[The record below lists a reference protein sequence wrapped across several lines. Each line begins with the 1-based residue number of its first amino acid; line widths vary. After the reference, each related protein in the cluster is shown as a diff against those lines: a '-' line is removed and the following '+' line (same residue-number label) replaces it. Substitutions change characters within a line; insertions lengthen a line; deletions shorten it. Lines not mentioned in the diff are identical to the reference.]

1 MKLNLNNTLTNVIIF
16 VAGAAV
22 GSAVTYKIVKTKYE
36 RIVQEEID
44 DVKATY
50 ANREIDI
57 KTNIL
62 ENADNVEDTQSTEEE
77 RSEYESIIEKA
88 NYLGYTTEKLS
99 GEKEEPDMVKPYVI
113 SPGEVGECDYPV
125 MSLTYYEG
133 DGVLT
138 NDYDEI
144 IDNVDELVGE
154 DFADHFGEYEDDSV
168 FVRNDKRKVDYEIL
182 LDNRAYSDVL
192 KSKPYLKED

>member
-1 MKLNLNNTLTNVIIF
+1 MKITMNNTLTNVIIF

-36 RIVQEEID
+36 RILQEEID

-50 ANREIDI
+50 ANREITLKDI
-57 KTNIL
+57 
-62 ENADNVEDTQSTEEE
+62 ADVASKNGIDMDVDITPSEED

-88 NYLGYTTEKLS
+88 NYLGYVTEKLS
-99 GEKEEPDMVKPYVI
+99 NDKEEPDMVKPYVI

-138 NDYDEI
+138 DSFDKI
-144 IDNVDELVGE
+144 IRNVDEIVGE

-168 FVRNDKRKVDYEIL
+168 FVRNEEQEVDYEIL
-182 LDNRAYSDVL
+182 KDYRSYSEI
-192 KSKPYLKED
+192 K

>member
-1 MKLNLNNTLTNVIIF
+1 MKMNMNNTLTNVIIF

-50 ANREIDI
+50 ANREGVIMTNAYEKETSDDI
-57 KTNIL
+57 RL
-62 ENADNVEDTQSTEEE
+62 SEEE
-77 RSEYESIIEKA
+77 RAEYAALIEKA

-99 GEKEEPDMVKPYVI
+99 DEKEEPDMVKPYII
-113 SPGEVGECDYPV
+113 SPGEVGDSDYPII
-125 MSLTYYEG
+125 SLTYYEG

-138 NDYDEI
+138 NDQDEVI
-144 IDNVDELVGE
+144 SNVDELVGE

-168 FVRNDKRKVDYEIL
+168 FVRNEEQEVDYEIL
-182 LDNRAYSDVL
+182 KDYRSYAEI
-192 KSKPYLKED
+192 K

>member
-1 MKLNLNNTLTNVIIF
+1 MNNTLTNVIIF

-36 RIVQEEID
+36 RILQEEID

-50 ANREIDI
+50 ANREITLKDI
-57 KTNIL
+57 
-62 ENADNVEDTQSTEEE
+62 ADVASKNGIDMDVDITPSEED

-88 NYLGYTTEKLS
+88 NYLGYVTEKLS
-99 GEKEEPDMVKPYVI
+99 NDKEEPDMVKPYVI

-138 NDYDEI
+138 DSFDKI
-144 IDNVDELVGE
+144 IRNVDEIVGE

-168 FVRNDKRKVDYEIL
+168 FVRNEEQEVDYEIL
-182 LDNRAYSDVL
+182 KDYRSYSEI
-192 KSKPYLKED
+192 K

>member
-1 MKLNLNNTLTNVIIF
+1 MKITMNNTLTNVIIF

-36 RIVQEEID
+36 RILQEEID

-50 ANREIDI
+50 ANREITLKDI
-57 KTNIL
+57 
-62 ENADNVEDTQSTEEE
+62 ADVASKNGIDMDVDITPSEED
-77 RSEYESIIEKA
+77 RSEYESIIKKA
-88 NYLGYTTEKLS
+88 NYLGYVTEKLS
-99 GEKEEPDMVKPYVI
+99 NDKEEPDMVKPYVI

-138 NDYDEI
+138 DSFDKI
-144 IDNVDELVGE
+144 IRNVDEIVGE

-168 FVRNDKRKVDYEIL
+168 FVRNEEQEVDYEIL
-182 LDNRAYSDVL
+182 KDYRSYSEI
-192 KSKPYLKED
+192 K

>member
-1 MKLNLNNTLTNVIIF
+1 MMKITMNNTLTNVIIF

-36 RIVQEEID
+36 RILQEEID

-50 ANREIDI
+50 ANREITLKDI
-57 KTNIL
+57 
-62 ENADNVEDTQSTEEE
+62 ADVASKNGIDMDVDITPSEED

-88 NYLGYTTEKLS
+88 NYLGYVTEKLS
-99 GEKEEPDMVKPYVI
+99 NDKEEPDMVKPYVI

-138 NDYDEI
+138 DSFDKI
-144 IDNVDELVGE
+144 IRNVDEIVGE

-168 FVRNDKRKVDYEIL
+168 FVRNEEQEVDYEIL
-182 LDNRAYSDVL
+182 KDYRSYSEI
-192 KSKPYLKED
+192 K

>member
-1 MKLNLNNTLTNVIIF
+1 MKIEMNNTLTNVMIF

-36 RIVQEEID
+36 RLIQEEID

-50 ANREIDI
+50 AARENFIKSID
-57 KTNIL
+57 
-62 ENADNVEDTQSTEEE
+62 EDFEEEFDADTTEED
-77 RSEYESIIEKA
+77 RSEYENIVKDES
-88 NYLGYTTEKLS
+88 YLGYTTEKLS
-99 GEKEEPDMVKPYVI
+99 DEKEEPDMVRPYVI

-133 DGVLT
+133 DGTLT

-144 IDNVDELVGE
+144 ITNVDELVGE

-168 FVRNDKRKVDYEIL
+168 FVRNEEQEVDYEIL
-182 LDNRAYSDVL
+182 KDYRSYSEI
-192 KSKPYLKED
+192 K